1 MVRTLELFQQSEVKN
16 DFGEIVYQHVKLQD
30 FQGII
35 DQLSANEVLA
45 ADKLQKQSSHV
56 LITFDVLLNVKEQDQ
71 IIDGTNKYRVQTVDN
86 PMSLNQHLEITLIYE
101 GVVS

>member
-1 MVRTLELFQQSEVKN
+1 MVRTLELFQESEIKN

-45 ADKLQKQSSHV
+45 NDKLQKQSSHV
-56 LITFDVLLNVKEQDQ
+56 LITFDVLLNIKEQDQ
-71 IIDGTNKYRVQTVDN
+71 VIDGTSKYRVQTVDN
-86 PMSLNQHLEITLIYE
+86 PMNLNQHLEITLIYE